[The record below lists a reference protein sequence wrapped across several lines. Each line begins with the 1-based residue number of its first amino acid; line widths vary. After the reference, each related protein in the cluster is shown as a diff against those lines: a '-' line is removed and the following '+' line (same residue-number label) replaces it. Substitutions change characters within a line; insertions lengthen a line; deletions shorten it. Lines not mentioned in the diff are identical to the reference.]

1 MELLI
6 AKELLIT
13 VVLGFIIGLQRE
25 VNFYRHKEKVYMGA
39 RTFSIIALIGYLS
52 TKIYSNFPEILII
65 TTILIGIFLL
75 SFYFVNAYKNKRKRG
90 NTTEISAFLSFI
102 FGVMVPTHLELAV
115 FSTVILIALLEIK
128 PKITSIKEEIRGKDV
143 KSAILFALMTFV
155 VLPILPDKAI
165 DPYGLINPTHIWMMV
180 ILISGLSFVG
190 YLFTRFIDTSKGL
203 IMMGVF
209 GGLASSTA
217 ITLTLSKKASSSQE
231 ANKSLVIAIALASST
246 MFLRVVIWTFIF
258 SRDVFN
264 IVIFP
269 YILATLVGYGLIY
282 FLYTKTDNK
291 EVSQEVAFS
300 NPLEFFEALKMGIV
314 FGVIFGALSLVN
326 NYSGE
331 LGVYLASFL
340 SGLSDVDAIVLSL
353 SELLSNKEIIVNTA
367 VIGIV
372 LATIANTVTKIALS
386 FIIGNKALGF
396 YLSAI
401 FSISLTVLAVSV
413 YLANLY
419 LA

>member
-6 AKELLIT
+6 VKELIVT
-13 VVLGFIIGLQRE
+13 IILGFIIGLQRE
-25 VNFYRHKEKVYMGA
+25 LSFFRNNKKIYMGA
-39 RTFSIIALIGYLS
+39 RTFSIISLIGFLS
-52 TKIYSNFPEILII
+52 TKIYETYPSILTISAI
-65 TTILIGIFLL
+65 TVSIFLL
-75 SFYFVNAYKNKRKRG
+75 AFYFINAYKDKRKRG

-102 FGVMVPTHLELAV
+102 IGILVPQHLELAV
-115 FSTVILIALLEIK
+115 FCTVILVALLEIK
-128 PKITSIKEEIRGKDV
+128 PKIVSIKAEIRSKDV

-155 VLPILPDKAI
+155 VLPVLPDKAI

-180 ILISGLSFVG
+180 ILISGLSFIG

-203 IMMGVF
+203 IMMGLF

-217 ITLTLSKKASSSQE
+217 ITLTLSKKASQNKE

-258 SRDVFN
+258 SKEVFS
-264 IVIFP
+264 IVVFP
-269 YILATLVGYGLIY
+269 YLFATFVGYALIY
-282 FLYTKTDNK
+282 FLYIKTDKK
-291 EVSQEVAFS
+291 EVSEKIAFS

-353 SELLSNKEIIVNTA
+353 AELFSNKEIMIKTA
-367 VIGIV
+367 VIGVV
-372 LATIANTVTKIALS
+372 LATVANTITKLTLSFVIGNSSLGLYLSYIYGISIIALVLPIY
-386 FIIGNKALGF
+386 FIL
-396 YLSAI
+396 
-401 FSISLTVLAVSV
+401 
-413 YLANLY
+413 
-419 LA
+419 

>member
-1 MELLI
+1 MEFLI
-6 AKELLIT
+6 AKELLT
-13 VVLGFIIGLQRE
+13 VVVLGFIIGLQRE
-25 VNFYRHKEKVYMGA
+25 LSFYRNKQKVYIGA
-39 RTFSIIALIGYLS
+39 RTFSLIALCGYLS
-52 TKIYSNFPEILII
+52 TKLYETYPIILSISGFI
-65 TTILIGIFLL
+65 VGVLL
-75 SFYFVNAYKNKRKRG
+75 LAFYIVNSYKDTYKRG
-90 NTTEISAFLSFI
+90 NTTEISAFISFLLGI
-102 FGVMVPTHLELAV
+102 MIPHHFELAI
-115 FSTVILIALLEIK
+115 FSTVIIVALLEIK
-128 PKITSIKEEIRGKDV
+128 PKITSIKEEIRGKDIR
-143 KSAILFALMTFV
+143 STILFALMAFV

-180 ILISGLSFVG
+180 ILVSGLSFVG

-217 ITLTLSKKASSSQE
+217 ITLTLSRKASNNKE
-231 ANKSLVIAIALASST
+231 ANKSLVIAIAIASST
-246 MFLRVVIWTFIF
+246 MFIRVVIWTFIF

-282 FLYTKTDNK
+282 FLYTKTNKK
-291 EVSQEVAFS
+291 EVSEEVAFS
-300 NPLEFFEALKMGIV
+300 NPLEFFEALKMGVI
-314 FGVIFGALSLVN
+314 FGVIFGALSLFN

-331 LGVYLASFL
+331 FGVYLASFL

-372 LATIANTVTKIALS
+372 LATIANTVTKIGLS
-386 FIIGNKALGF
+386 FILGNKALGF

-401 FSISLTVLAVSV
+401 FSISLTVLAVSI
-413 YLANLY
+413 YLVKQFV
-419 LA
+419 